1 MELRME
7 RNTRWPA
14 AALATGLLAAVV
26 ACEAEKSENP
36 LSPSVA
42 GPIAGVE
49 ITAPRVVQPAPGA
62 RIRESQQPIQL
73 MIENA
78 TTTGVRPLYYSFE
91 VATDSGFQT
100 KVFARAQVPPGQ
112 NGRTSV
118 QLDRLELGR
127 GYFWR
132 VRAEDGANTGPFATL
147 QFEVLPKPV
156 LQPPK
161 AIFPVNNQVVSGLRP
176 TFRVGASD
184 RNAGVGSVEYEF
196 HVAQDAAFAVGLIAG
211 RVGETGG
218 ETSFTPGG
226 DLAADRQYYWRARA
240 LDGGTASGW
249 MTTQGF
255 RTPGGGSGPGPGPS
269 PSPGGGSAPCGPPYP
284 NNGPDVVKCVESKY
298 PDRLRAGV
306 SGSQR
311 VANMAFLRDRVIE
324 TGICGGLDLAWNK
337 KRGTGPHSIDAIAW
351 RTNGRVE
358 VVDIGAAYDDTS
370 RPLKLMWHIVA
381 GPPGYDPYPRPSC
394 K

>member
-1 MELRME
+1 L
-7 RNTRWPA
+7 A
-14 AALATGLLAAVV
+14 AALLGTLI

-49 ITAPRVVQPAPGA
+49 ITAPRVVHPSPNA
-62 RIRESQQPIQL
+62 RIKESEQPIQL
-73 MIENA
+73 MVENA

-91 VATDSGFQT
+91 VATDNTFQT
-100 KVFARAQVPPGQ
+100 KVFARAQVQPGQ

-118 QLDRLELGR
+118 QIDRLELDR
-127 GYFWR
+127 RYFWR
-132 VRAEDGANTGPFATL
+132 VRAEDGANTGPFVSL
-147 QFEVLPKPV
+147 QFEVLPKPI
-156 LQPPK
+156 LQPPA
-161 AIFPVNNQVVSGLRP
+161 AISPVNNQVIAGLRP
-176 TFRVGASD
+176 TLKVGASA
-184 RNAGVGSVEYEF
+184 RNSGVGSVEYEF
-196 HVAQDAAFAVGLIAG
+196 HIAQDTAFAVGLIAG
-211 RVGETGG
+211 RVAETGG

-226 DLAADRQYYWRARA
+226 DLAANRQYYWRARA
-240 LDGGTASGW
+240 IDVTTASGW

-255 RTPGGGSGPGPGPS
+255 RTPGGGSGPGPS
-269 PSPGGGSAPCGPPYP
+269 PNPGGGSAACGPPYP

-311 VANMAFLRDRVIE
+311 VSNMEFLRDRVIE
-324 TGICGGLDLAWNK
+324 TGICGGMDLAWNK
-337 KRGTGPHSIDAIAW
+337 KRGTGPHSVDAIAW
-351 RTNGRVE
+351 RTGGRVE

-381 GPPGYDPYPRPSC
+381 GPSGYDPFPRPSC